1 MIQNYLKIAWRN
13 LLRHKTF
20 SFINVFGLA
29 LSMSVCLVVICII
42 KDAYSYDLFHP
53 DSERTYRILTEVERK
68 DGGSESYASSPYMVA
83 KKLTEDY
90 AQVELWTP
98 MLLSFNGDARVG
110 GKQLLSIQGMYSDA
124 SFFKMFGYELAV
136 GDPATA
142 LNEPYSMVL
151 TDEMAERF
159 FQNENAVGKE
169 IEMPGYGSTFKV
181 TGVLKKAPGKS
192 HLEFDAIGS
201 LATQLALEKLPDAWV
216 VTSDWLNIYGGY
228 QYVRLQPGADVKSA
242 ELALA
247 QIAKTHYADLELE
260 SRDGNY
266 RFELQPL
273 GSITP
278 GRMLSQT
285 SSFAIPAAGLWFLS
299 GLALIIM
306 LAAAF
311 NYMNLTIARSLL
323 RTKEVGVRKVMGAT
337 RGQVFWQLTSEAV
350 VTSLLALGLS
360 YLLFKL
366 GKVLLNQGATAE
378 ILNFMGNE
386 DLATAGWFLLFALGV
401 GLFAGA
407 LPATVLSKTSPLQ
420 VLQKLQNVKFI
431 QKFGLRK
438 ALLCFQFTITLVF
451 LFSLTIMH
459 RQANFAIHQNF
470 GFDKPQTLLVEMQGT
485 PYDKLSTAFSKV
497 KGVETISAIS
507 HPMGTFSDMSED
519 VRSDSVPEKTGIRF
533 YYVDPNYMGHF
544 GLTLLAGENFP
555 ENQSQERE
563 LFALVN
569 ESFCERFKLG
579 APADAV
585 GKALTI
591 GDSLQLVVK
600 GVLKN
605 FPFKPAFYSPG
616 EPMFLRSSP
625 NHLNIMNLELVGTD
639 HSATLL
645 ELERTWKQIQP
656 ERDFDAEFFDQRIR
670 SNYAEMVSFA
680 WVIGFLGL
688 LGMVIA
694 CLGLLGMTMY
704 TVETKAKEISLR
716 KILGASV
723 GDLAIL
729 LSKSY
734 FIVLG
739 IAALIA
745 TVLTWLVG
753 SELLKEFEQRI
764 SMSPWLFLPGILVL
778 ALIVG
783 LTVGSQTVRAA
794 LGKPVKSLR
803 SE

>member
-1 MIQNYLKIAWRN
+1 MFQNYLKIAFRN
-13 LLRHKTF
+13 LVKHKAF
-20 SFINVFGLA
+20 SFINIFGLA

-42 KDAYSYDLFHP
+42 KDAHSYDLFHP
-53 DSERTYRILTEVERK
+53 NSGRTFRILTEVQRK
-68 DGGSESYASSPYMVA
+68 DGGTESYASSPYMVA

-98 MLLSFNGDARVG
+98 MLLSFNGEAKAD

-124 SFFKMFGYELAV
+124 SFFKMFGFELAS
-136 GDPATA
+136 GDPAVA
-142 LNEPYSMVL
+142 LNEPFCMVL
-151 TDEMAERF
+151 TDEMAGKF
-159 FQNENAVGKE
+159 FPNENAVGKE
-169 IEMPGYGSTFKV
+169 IEMPSLGTFKV

-192 HLEFDAIGS
+192 HLEFEALGS
-201 LATQLALEKLPDAWV
+201 LATQLAMEKQPGAWN
-216 VTSDWLNIYGGY
+216 VTSDWRNYYGGFHY
-228 QYVRLQPGADVKSA
+228 IRLQPGADVKTA

-247 QIAKTHYADLELE
+247 QIAKAKYADLELE

-273 GSITP
+273 EDITP

-285 SSFAIPAAGLWFLS
+285 SGFTIPTAGLWFLS

-311 NYMNLTIARSLL
+311 NYTNLTIARSLL
-323 RTKEVGVRKVMGAT
+323 RTKEVGVRKVLGAT
-337 RGQVFWQLTSEAV
+337 RGQVFWQITSEAV
-350 VTSLLALGLS
+350 VTSLLALLLS
-360 YLLFKL
+360 YYIFKL

-378 ILNFMGNE
+378 ILNFMGQE
-386 DLATAGWFLLFALGV
+386 DLAMFGWFLAFALGV

-438 ALLCFQFTITLVF
+438 VLLGFQFTITLVF

-485 PYDKLSTAFSKV
+485 PYDKLSAAFSRV

-533 YYVDPNYMGHF
+533 YFVDPNYVGHF

-555 ENQSQERE
+555 ENPSQQRE

-579 APADAV
+579 APAEAV

-616 EPMFLRSSP
+616 EPMFLRSQP
-625 NHLNIMNLELVGTD
+625 AQLNVMNLELAGTD
-639 HSATLL
+639 LTATML

-656 ERDFDAEFFDQRIR
+656 DRHFEAEFFDQRIR

-680 WVIGFLGL
+680 WAIGFLGL

-694 CLGLLGMTMY
+694 CMGLLGMTMY

-716 KILGASV
+716 KILGASMS
-723 GDLAIL
+723 DLTMS

-734 FIVLG
+734 LVVLG

-745 TVLTWLVG
+745 TALTWLVG
-753 SELLKEFEQRI
+753 SQLLLEFEQRI

-778 ALIVG
+778 GLIAG
-783 LTVGSQTVRAA
+783 LTVSSQTIRAA
-794 LGKPVKSLR
+794 LADPAKSLR

>member
-1 MIQNYLKIAWRN
+1 MFQNYLKIALRN
-13 LLRHKTF
+13 LVQHKAF
-20 SFINVFGLA
+20 SFINIFGLA

-53 DSERTYRILTEVERK
+53 QSGRTYRILTEVERK
-68 DGGSESYASSPYMVA
+68 DGGLESYASSPFMVA

-98 MLLSFNGDARVG
+98 MLLSFNGEPRMDGRP
-110 GKQLLSIQGMYSDA
+110 LPSIQGMYSDA
-124 SFFKMFGYELAV
+124 SFFKMFGFELAI

-142 LNEPYSMVL
+142 LNEPFSMVL
-151 TDEMAERF
+151 TDETAKKF
-159 FQNENAVGKE
+159 FPNDNAVGKE
-169 IEMPGYGSTFKV
+169 IEMPGLGTFKV

-192 HLEFDAIGS
+192 HLEFEALGS
-201 LATQLALEKLPDAWV
+201 LATQLALEKLPDAWN

-228 QYVRLQPGADVKSA
+228 QYVRLQPGADVKTA

-260 SRDGNY
+260 SRDGSY

-273 GSITP
+273 DGITP

-285 SSFAIPAAGLWFLS
+285 SSFTIPTAGLWFLS

-311 NYMNLTIARSLL
+311 NYTNLTIARSLL

-350 VTSLLALGLS
+350 VTSLLALMLS

-378 ILNFMGNE
+378 ILNFMGEE
-386 DLATAGWFLLFALGV
+386 DLAMGGLFLLFALGV

-438 ALLCFQFTITLVF
+438 ALLGFQFTITLVF

-470 GFDKPQTLLVEMQGT
+470 GSDKPQTLLVEMQGT
-485 PYDKLSTAFSKV
+485 PYDKLSAAFFRV

-519 VRSDSVPEKTGIRF
+519 VRSDSVREKTGIRF
-533 YYVDPNYMGHF
+533 YYVDPNYLEHF

-555 ENQSQERE
+555 ENPSQERE

-579 APADAV
+579 APAEAV
-585 GKALTI
+585 GKPLTI

-616 EPMFLRSSP
+616 EPMFLRNRP
-625 NHLNIMNLELVGTD
+625 AQLNVMNLELAGTD
-639 HSATLL
+639 LTTTML
-645 ELERTWKQIQP
+645 ELERSWKQIQP
-656 ERDFDAEFFDQRIR
+656 DRHFEADFFDQRIR

-680 WVIGFLGL
+680 WAIGFLGL

-694 CLGLLGMTMY
+694 CMGLLGMTMY

-723 GDLAIL
+723 SDLTLL
-729 LSKSY
+729 LSKTY
-734 FIVLG
+734 FLVLG
-739 IAALIA
+739 IAVLIA
-745 TVLTWLVG
+745 TALTWVVG
-753 SELLKEFEQRI
+753 SQMLQEFEQRI

-778 ALIVG
+778 ALIAG
-783 LTVGSQTVRAA
+783 LTVGSQTVKAA
-794 LGKPVKSLR
+794 LGKPGKSLR